1 MTLTKSIQISS
12 KEVKT
17 AMKSLG
23 IKVLRASQNKMGVL
37 ITVAGDFKNQERVL
51 NYFNENS
58 MSISPS
64 ITIGFTK
71 KECEYV
77 DYGTIFKWE
86 IL

>member
-1 MTLTKSIQISS
+1 MSNSKTIQISA

-17 AMKSLG
+17 AMKNLG

-58 MSISPS
+58 MNISSSINLKV
-64 ITIGFTK
+64 TK
-71 KECEYV
+71 KECAYV
-77 DYGTIFKWE
+77 DYGTIFKW
-86 IL
+86 I